1 MKEHMKYVT
10 IWNRSPTIFS
20 TNPCLAPRINIR
32 LEVSILSF
40 INYRSKEMTQIR
52 VYTILL
58 SGFPMG
64 RLWNNHICRKKWPY
78 LAAMCCFAQTFFS
91 SVFCAS
97 IFGLACICIYVFVYV
112 CVYVC
117 LCICICICV
126 NKYELFEWTFCLCL
140 LWDLD
145 CCVQR
150 E

>member
-1 MKEHMKYVT
+1 MFESRKIFENMKEHKKYVT

-32 LEVSILSF
+32 LEVSIPWF

-78 LAAMCCFAQTFFS
+78 LAAMCCFAQTYFFLQYF
-91 SVFCAS
+91 V
-97 IFGLACICIYVFVYV
+97 LRYLVWRVFVFV
-112 CVYVC
+112 F
-117 LCICICICV
+117 
-126 NKYELFEWTFCLCL
+126 KYELFEWTFCLCL